1 MAAVPESAQ
10 RVGVVVVLALSLA
23 AVFWLERDRDWGRHL
38 RTRFVMGVPWGTLV
52 VSLAVLSVFL
62 FLQDGWNHWKNPVT
76 IPYHAWSY
84 FSPFGVL
91 VAAFS
96 HAGSSHLIGNLT
108 ATLVVMPLAEYVFG
122 HFPAE
127 RGTTSFGSLRT
138 NPLVRA
144 LVLFP
149 AGVVVVGL
157 MTALW
162 SWGPV
167 IGFSGVVFA
176 AVGFALVRYPLAAVV
191 ALSAQGVV
199 ATLYRALLNPV
210 LTRQASRRFVRPGWA
225 GIAVQGHALGLFLGA
240 TAAVVLLR
248 RRGRL
253 DAVGPR
259 PLRLWLGAVL
269 VASGLGLWQ
278 LWWIQGG
285 STYVL
290 YRAAGFGFLLVVG
303 LLVTW
308 GAVASDRALLGGL
321 KVGLPGSLTRR
332 QTAFVV
338 LLVPT
343 LVMAGVAVPLNLNT
357 VQGGTPT
364 DATTVEVR
372 DYAVLYAENV
382 PDRMINVVDVELFGE
397 TTQVETSGLIVVSRQ
412 RNVWSREVP
421 PGRLA
426 ANGQASVVVG
436 GPGWRETV
444 VAVRRGWSAVGGGTT
459 YKVWVGPRDGPYDLA
474 FRSESATADAVIDGY
489 RINVAAERDGFV
501 LRLARNGSV
510 VARAPIP
517 AGNESVQLAS
527 VTFAR
532 DGPKVVATHENT
544 TVTVAKRETYG

>member
-1 MAAVPESAQ
+1 MAAVPESTQ

-23 AVFWLERDRDWGRHL
+23 AILWLERDRDWGRHL
-38 RTRFVMGVPWGTLV
+38 RARLVMGVPWGTLL
-52 VSLAVLSVFL
+52 VSLGVLSVFL
-62 FLQDGWNHWKNPVT
+62 FLQDGWNHWRNPVT

-96 HAGSSHLIGNLT
+96 HAGSSHLVGNLT

-122 HFPAE
+122 HFPTE

-199 ATLYRALLNPV
+199 VTLYRALLNPV
-210 LTRQASRRFVRPGWA
+210 LTREASRRFVRPGWA

-240 TAAVVLLR
+240 TAAVLLLR

-253 DAVGPR
+253 DAAGPG

-278 LWWIQGG
+278 LWWVQGG

-308 GAVASDRALLGGL
+308 AAVASDRPMLGGGDF
-321 KVGLPGSLTRR
+321 GLPGSVTRR
-332 QTAFVV
+332 QTAFAL

-343 LVMAGVAVPLNLNT
+343 LVMAGVAVPLNRNT
-357 VQGGTPT
+357 VGGETPA
-364 DATTVEVR
+364 DAATVEVR
-372 DYAVLYAENV
+372 EYTVLYAEDV

-397 TTQVETSGLIVVSRQ
+397 TTRVNTSGLIVVNRG

-421 PGRLA
+421 PGQLA
-426 ANGQASVVVG
+426 ANGRASVVVG

-444 VAVRRGWSAVGGGTT
+444 VAVRRGWSAVGGGTA
-459 YKVWVGPRDGPYDLA
+459 YKVWIGPREGPYDLA
-474 FRSESATADAVIDGY
+474 FRSDPATADAVIDGY
-489 RINVAAERDGFV
+489 EVSVAAEPEGFA
-501 LRLARNGSV
+501 LRLSRNGSV
-510 VARAPIP
+510 VAQAPVP
-517 AGNESVQLAS
+517 DDNESVRLAS
-527 VTFAR
+527 ITFSR
-532 DGPKVVATHENT
+532 DGRTVVAAHENT
-544 TVTVAKRETYG
+544 TVSVAKRETY